1 MTYWGMALFFLMSV
15 SAVYPIVVADTDNEN
30 ELLGRMAPYQG
41 VLGAVCV
48 LWGVLG
54 LAISPG
60 LGVLAYAILLFEIVL
75 GTMLGASWL
84 SGVLASDESDG
95 GTMSAKLDVYS
106 IPMGILGIALS
117 ALWLAYL
124 TSAW

>member
-1 MTYWGMALFFLMSV
+1 MSV
-15 SAVYPIVVADTDNEN
+15 SAVYPIVVANTDNES

-41 VLGAVCV
+41 VLGVVCV
-48 LWGVLG
+48 LWGVFG
-54 LAISPG
+54 LAVAPA
-60 LGVLAYAILLFEIVL
+60 LGMLAYVILLFEIVL
-75 GTMLGASWL
+75 GSMLSATWL
-84 SGVLASDESDG
+84 TGVLASDGGDG
-95 GTMSAKLDVYS
+95 RSMSAKLDVYT